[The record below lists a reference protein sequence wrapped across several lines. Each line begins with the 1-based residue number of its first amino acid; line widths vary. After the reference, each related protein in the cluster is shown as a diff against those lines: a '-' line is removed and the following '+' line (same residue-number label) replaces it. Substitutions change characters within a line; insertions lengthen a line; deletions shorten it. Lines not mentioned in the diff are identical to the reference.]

1 MREFPLV
8 SLLIPCY
15 NHEKFLDDNL
25 SSLAGQDYEN
35 MELLIC
41 DDCSQDGSYA
51 KIRGWEQRL
60 RSRFS
65 RVELLRND
73 ENRGVTKNVNALLA
87 LAKGDIIKIL
97 ASDDA
102 MMPGAVSAAVSCMGQ
117 TQADVLIVN
126 GFKVPEDRHFPHFG
140 EGEPVY
146 STAPNLSGEDLFVRT
161 ALNNEIFAPGAFV
174 RREVFLRY
182 GTYDES
188 IPVED
193 FEFWLRLAKGGA
205 VRFAYLDR
213 PLICYRVSAGSIT
226 SQTGN
231 AGLERRRRMFHR
243 AEMDTLRKFAPDLPQ
258 AVYAEAV
265 LRRILDE
272 RWLAVNAGL
281 SHWDRELCREWTAFA
296 GWDALPWKSRIRY
309 WVRSKKLD
317 IKSKRSIRG
326 ETT

>member
-1 MREFPLV
+1 MVELPLV

-15 NHEKFLDDNL
+15 NHERFLDDSL
-25 SSLAGQDYEN
+25 SSLVGQDYEN

-41 DDCSQDGSYA
+41 DDCSPDGSYA
-51 KIRGWEQRL
+51 KIRGWEERL

-65 RVELLRND
+65 RVELLRN
-73 ENRGVTKNVNALLA
+73 EVNCGVTKNINRMLA

-102 MMPGAVSAAVSCMGQ
+102 MMPDTVSAAVACMRE
-117 TQADVLIVN
+117 THADVLIVN

-140 EGEPVY
+140 DGEAVY
-146 STAPNLSGEDLFVRT
+146 AQAPDLSGDGLFVRT
-161 ALNNEIFAPGAFV
+161 ALRNDIFAPGAFIS
-174 RREVFLRY
+174 REVFRRC

-193 FEFWLRLAKGGA
+193 FEFWLRLAKGGE
-205 VRFAYLDR
+205 VRFSYLDR
-213 PLICYRVSAGSIT
+213 PLICYRVSAGSIS

-243 AEMDTLRKFAPDLPQ
+243 AEMDTLRKYASDLPRE
-258 AVYAEAV
+258 VYAEAV

-272 RWLAVNAGL
+272 RYLAVNAGL
-281 SHWDRELCREWTAFA
+281 ADWNRELRREWSAFPYRN
-296 GWDALPWKSRIRY
+296 ALPWKNRIRY
-309 WVRSKKLD
+309 WVRGKKLD
-317 IKSKRSIRG
+317 IKGKR
-326 ETT
+326 ETTQ

>member
-15 NHEKFLDDNL
+15 NHEKYLDDNL
-25 SSLAGQDYEN
+25 SSLVEQDYEN

-41 DDCSQDGSYA
+41 DDCSPDGSYA
-51 KIRGWEQRL
+51 KIRGWEERL

-65 RVELLRND
+65 RVELLRN
-73 ENRGVTKNVNALLA
+73 EANCGVTKNINRMLA
-87 LAKGDIIKIL
+87 LAEGDIIKIL

-102 MMPGAVSAAVSCMGQ
+102 MMPDAVSAAVACMRE
-117 TQADVLIVN
+117 THADVLIVG
-126 GFKVPEDRHFPHFG
+126 GFKIPEDRHFPHFG
-140 EGEPVY
+140 SGEPVY
-146 STAPNLSGEDLFVRT
+146 PAAPDLSGEGLFVRT

-174 RREVFLRY
+174 SREVFRRY

-193 FEFWLRLAKGGA
+193 FEFWLRLTKDGK
-205 VRFAYLDR
+205 VRFSYLDK

-243 AEMDTLRKFAPDLPQ
+243 AEMDTLRKYAPDLPR

-272 RWLAVNAGL
+272 RYLAVNAGL
-281 SHWDRELCREWTAFA
+281 SAWDRELRREWASFSE
-296 GWDALPWKSRIRY
+296 WNALPWKSRVRY
-309 WVRSKKLD
+309 WERGIKID
-317 IKSKRSIRG
+317 IKGRRKDS
-326 ETT
+326 E